1 MSKLTP
7 QFNAAR
13 NLVADALAS
22 QNAEA
27 VNSAAS
33 EVQSKKKSPRPAP
46 FSLRLSDADRTRL
59 AVEAAGAPLG
69 QYIKA
74 KLLGS
79 VVVERKRRKALSI
92 QDREALAQALALL
105 GRSHLSSN
113 LAQIAQAMNTGIWP
127 ITPETEAELLAAL
140 QDVRLMRRLLF
151 SALGYRSEDRP

>member
-7 QFNAAR
+7 KFNAAR
-13 NLVADALAS
+13 NFLTEALTSQDAGSPAPA
-22 QNAEA
+22 Q
-27 VNSAAS
+27 V
-33 EVQSKKKSPRPAP
+33 VPSKEKTKRPAP
-46 FSLRLSDADRTRL
+46 FSIRLSNADRARL

-69 QYIKA
+69 AYIKA

-79 VVVERKRRKALSI
+79 VVVERKRRKGLSI

-113 LAQIAQAMNTGIWP
+113 LAQIAQGLNTGIWP
-127 ITPETEAELLAAL
+127 VTPETEAELVEAL

-151 SALGYRSEDRP
+151 SALGYRSEDQP